1 MPGIITYKFR
11 LNNAAQFYESLTE
24 AANINTRYYVF
35 LAHAHAWPSEAS
47 PPTPTDSIQNDDYNV
62 WRNMLATKRVTSSDV
77 RHAATRTN
85 WTTGTVY
92 IPYTHYNTTLHSS
105 AYFVVTDDY
114 NVYKCIDN
122 RNGAASTV
130 KPTSSS
136 TAVFKTSDGYYWK
149 FMYSITASE
158 VLKFVSTNYIPV
170 KTLTVDDDSVQW
182 DVQQAAVNGS
192 IDFIK
197 VTANGTSYLSTNGTF
212 GAVTNS
218 TVVTIASH
226 SSGTDDV
233 YNNSTLYIKSGLG
246 SGQLRR
252 IVNYVG
258 ATKVLTVNGSF
269 TTTPNTSSTYFIGPR
284 VLVFGDGTSTLA
296 YANVAL
302 PALASATV
310 GNAINEIILLNKG
323 TNYSK
328 FSITISSNTSHGSG
342 ATANGSIPPYG
353 GHGSDP
359 VKELAAYNVILNVRI
374 AGSETSNNFFTNND
388 FRVVGLMSNPLLANG
403 LQANATVYDM
413 TTKLTV
419 TSKSGAY
426 SVDEIITGGT
436 SAAVGRYVTFSN
448 TNASGSTGVVSLTG
462 VDGTFAVA
470 EVITGNT
477 SSVTSTIASIDNR
490 DLKDYSGDILYIENR
505 LPISRA
511 SDQTED
517 IKLIARF

>member
-1 MPGIITYKFR
+1 MPGIITHKFR

-24 AANINTRYYVF
+24 AANINTRYYIF
-35 LAHAHAWPSEAS
+35 LARAHAWTSDAS
-47 PPTPTDSIQNDDYNV
+47 PPTPTDSVQNSDYNI

-77 RHAATRTN
+77 THAVPRYN

-92 IPYTHYNTTLHSS
+92 TPYSHHNATLYSS
-105 AYFVVTDDY
+105 QYYVVTDDY

-122 RNGAASTV
+122 NNGATSTV
-130 KPTSSS
+130 KPTSTS
-136 TAVFKTSDGYYWK
+136 TSIFKLSDGYRWK
-149 FMYSITASE
+149 FMYNITASE

-170 KTLTVDDDSVQW
+170 KTLSANDGSNQW
-182 DVQQAAVNGS
+182 SVQQAAVNGS

-197 VTANGTSYLSTNGTF
+197 VTANGSGYLATNGTF
-212 GAVTNS
+212 SAVTNS

-233 YNNSTLYIKSGLG
+233 YNNSVIYIKSGLG
-246 SGQLRR
+246 AGQLRR

-258 ATKVLTVNGSF
+258 TTKQLTVNGAF
-269 TTTPNTSSTYFIGPR
+269 TTTPNTSSTYYIGPR
-284 VLVFGDGTSTLA
+284 VLITGDGSGALA

-310 GNAINEIILLNKG
+310 GNAINEIIILNRG
-323 TNYSK
+323 SNYSK
-328 FSITISSNTSHGSG
+328 FSVAISSNTSHGSS
-342 ATANGSIPPYG
+342 ATANGSVPPYG

-359 VKELAAYNVILNVRI
+359 VKELPGYNVILNVRI
-374 AGSETSNNFFTNND
+374 SGTESNTLFTNND

-403 LQANATVYDM
+403 SQANSTVYDM

-419 TSKSGAY
+419 TSKSGAF
-426 SVDEIITGGT
+426 SVDEMISGGT
-436 SAAVGRYVTFSN
+436 SGAKGRFIAFAN
-448 TNASGSTGVVSLTG
+448 TNATGTTGVVSLTG
-462 VDGTFAVA
+462 IDGTFTTT
-470 EVITGNT
+470 ETITGNT
-477 SSVTSTIASIDNR
+477 SSVTAVISSINTR

-505 LPISRA
+505 VPISRA

-517 IKLIARF
+517 IKLITRF